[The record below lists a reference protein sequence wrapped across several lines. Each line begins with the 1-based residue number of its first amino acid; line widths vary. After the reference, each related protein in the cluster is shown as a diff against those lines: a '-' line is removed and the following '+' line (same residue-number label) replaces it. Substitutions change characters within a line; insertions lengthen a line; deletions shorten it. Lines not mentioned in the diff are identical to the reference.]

1 MNKKANTL
9 LFVLGATVFNIVVT
23 VACFLALLALYA
35 RLLMRLLPEN
45 FQAWAFPFIFIAAI
59 ALSFLIY
66 RFTLKLLMKK
76 IEVEKYF
83 DPIFGG
89 RRKPPAA

>member
-1 MNKKANTL
+1 MNKKVNTL

-23 VACFLALLALYA
+23 VACFMALLALYA
-35 RLLMRLLPEN
+35 KLLLPVLPETG
-45 FQAWAFPFIFIAAI
+45 QAWAIPLIFIAAI
-59 ALSFLIY
+59 ALSFLVY
-66 RFTLKLLMKK
+66 RLALKLLLKK
-76 IEVEKYF
+76 VEVEKYF